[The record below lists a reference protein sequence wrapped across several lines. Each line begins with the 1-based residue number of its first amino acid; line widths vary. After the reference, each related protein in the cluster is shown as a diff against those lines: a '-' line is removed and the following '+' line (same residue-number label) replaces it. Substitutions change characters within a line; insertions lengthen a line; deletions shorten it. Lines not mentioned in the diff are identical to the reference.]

1 MFSFTTGGSE
11 EMYTKESVNG
21 DIRYILWPMQV

>member
-1 MFSFTTGGSE
+1 MFSFTTGGTE
-11 EMYTKESVNG
+11 EMYVKGSMSG